1 MKLIFLKMKIKQL
14 TINCLACAILFVGC
28 KKIDLEL
35 QVLDKYPAVVEARM
49 TNLQELELHLSQV
62 VPLSHPDSVIS
73 GAYVEI
79 TPLGGAPE
87 QLEEVAPG
95 HYRLSLTA
103 LPGQRYT
110 LRIEAGGKV
119 LLATA
124 VAPAAAISVDSV
136 AAKRMDDSTA
146 VLTTHLRLPPT
157 RPIYALL
164 SVKTDSATLDEYF
177 IEKTIEPGSV
187 FLHESQ
193 PVNVQP
199 GTSVQVEITTFSKTD
214 FEFYRAVG
222 RLSLGNNFNPSNVR
236 NPPSNISGEAIGL
249 FSAALAD
256 TISLQVW

>member
-1 MKLIFLKMKIKQL
+1 MTLNFLKMNFKRL
-14 TINCLACAILFVGC
+14 TINCLACVALLLGC
-28 KKIDLEL
+28 KNIDLEL

-49 TNLQELELHLSQV
+49 TNLHDLELHLSQV

-73 GAYVEI
+73 DAYVQI
-79 TPLGGAPE
+79 TPLGGTSE

-95 HYRLSLTA
+95 HYRHGITA

-119 LLATA
+119 LLATTL
-124 VAPAAAISVDSV
+124 APAAAITIDSV
-136 AAKRMDDSTA
+136 AARRLDDTTA
-146 VLTTHLRLPPT
+146 VLTSYLRLPPN
-157 RPIYALL
+157 RPIYARL
-164 SVKTDSATLDEYF
+164 SVILDDTIKDEYF
-177 IEKTIEPGSV
+177 IEKTIEPGSFV
-187 FLHESQ
+187 VHETQ
-193 PVNVQP
+193 PLNAFP
-199 GTSVQVEITTFSKTD
+199 GSHATVELTTFSKTD
-214 FEFYRAVG
+214 FEFHRAVG